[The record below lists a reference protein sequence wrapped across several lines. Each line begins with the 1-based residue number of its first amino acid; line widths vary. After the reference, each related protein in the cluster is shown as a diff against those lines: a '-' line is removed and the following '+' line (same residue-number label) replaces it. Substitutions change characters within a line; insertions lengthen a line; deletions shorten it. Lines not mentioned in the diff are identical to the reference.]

1 MKIKLTEQQFRR
13 VILKEQKTKA
23 PEYWDWAQ
31 SQGDNEAFYGGTGEN
46 WPEDEVRHEERMSR
60 EYFGCY
66 PEKLF
71 DKFKV
76 EDLPPSVDH
85 ELIWA
90 THPESGIITQA
101 DIDKMEQLKQENDVV
116 EIEKLIEVVRK
127 RLDVYLKKHHISTN
141 CPRHK

>member
-1 MKIKLTEQQFRR
+1 MKVKLTEQQFRR

-23 PEYWDWAQ
+23 PDYWDWAQ
-31 SQGDNEAFYGGTGEN
+31 SQGDNEAFYSGSGEN
-46 WPEDEVRHEERMSR
+46 WQEDEVRHAERLKR

-71 DKFKV
+71 DKFKP
-76 EDLPPSVDH
+76 DDPDPHTL
-85 ELIWA
+85 
-90 THPESGIITQA
+90 GIITQA

-127 RLDVYLKKHHISTN
+127 RMDAYLKKYHISTN
-141 CPRHK
+141 CPQHK